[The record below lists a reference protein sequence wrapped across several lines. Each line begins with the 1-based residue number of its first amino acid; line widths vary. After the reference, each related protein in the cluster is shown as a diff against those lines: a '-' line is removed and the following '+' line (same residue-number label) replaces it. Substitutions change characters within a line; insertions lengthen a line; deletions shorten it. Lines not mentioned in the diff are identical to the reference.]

1 MCPAGSPWAGEKALH
16 FGEGWEDEGPAS
28 LIHCGGWVRL
38 AVQAPQAGTWA
49 GGLDL
54 LDSCFLAGTC
64 AAASLPAS
72 PEGTQHKKIQTLQRK
87 MPPGGPRRVVLTE
100 EVMVLSTQQGPE
112 FPS

>member
-1 MCPAGSPWAGEKALH
+1 MPFRLH
-16 FGEGWEDEGPAS
+16 KLGP
-28 LIHCGGWVRL
+28 G
-38 AVQAPQAGTWA
+38 A

-64 AAASLPAS
+64 AAASLPDS
-72 PEGTQHKKIQTLQRK
+72 PDRTEHRKIQTLQRK
-87 MPPGGPRRVVLTE
+87 MPPGGPCRVVLTE